1 MTAERRMR
9 LGTFLS
15 SSGEHVGAWRH
26 KDTPYQTRASFAQY
40 LQSAKVAE
48 EALFD
53 LILLGDVSPSN
64 DAPVETLMY
73 NAAIERLDPFML
85 ASALAVT
92 TKHVG
97 LIPTG
102 SASFEQPY
110 HIARRIA
117 SLDHLS
123 EGRGGW
129 NCVTTAN
136 ASMALN
142 FNQDSH
148 LPPDQRYARAEEFVD
163 VVMGLWDSWDD
174 DAFTRDKASGVYFRP
189 DGLHVLNHKG
199 AHFKVRGPLDHIR
212 SRQGRP
218 VVVQAGSSE
227 AGRALGA
234 RTADVVFTTHQTLSS
249 AQEFY
254 LDIKQRAA
262 RHGRNPDQ
270 VLILVA
276 LMPVIGSD
284 KAAAQAKLDELDGL
298 IPQSVAVSRLAEYLG
313 GIDLSA
319 YSPDKPLPDDL
330 PAARGMQSRRQSLID
345 LGKRHGL
352 TLAGLARKMAGTR
365 GHWVVTGTSNDIA
378 DAMQEWFE
386 GRGADGF
393 LLVPPRTPFSL
404 EEFKAGVVPELQNRG
419 LFRTAY
425 QGNTLRELL
434 GLHHPKPGEWP
445 GRTHVEFSD
454 NS

>member
-1 MTAERRMR
+1 MR

-26 KDTPYQTRASFAQY
+26 HDTPSQTRASFGQY

-48 EALFD
+48 ESLFD

-64 DAPVETLMY
+64 DSPVETLMY
-73 NAAIERLDPFML
+73 NAAVERLDPFML
-85 ASALAVT
+85 ISALAVT
-92 TKHVG
+92 TKNIG
-97 LIPTG
+97 LVPTG

-129 NCVTTAN
+129 NCVTTSN

-142 FNQDSH
+142 FNQESH
-148 LPPDQRYARAEEFVD
+148 LPPEQRYARAEEFVD
-163 VVMGLWDSWDD
+163 IVMGLWDSWDD
-174 DAFTRDKASGVYFRP
+174 DAFIREKASGIYFHA

-199 AHFKVRGPLDHIR
+199 PHFKVRGPLDHIR

-227 AGRALGA
+227 AGRELGA
-234 RTADVVFTTHQTLSS
+234 RTADVVFTTHQNLSS
-249 AQEFY
+249 AQSFY
-254 LDIKQRAA
+254 ADIKERAA
-262 RHGRNPDQ
+262 RFGRDPDQ
-270 VLILVA
+270 VLVLVA
-276 LMPVIGSD
+276 LMPVIGAD
-284 KAAAQAKLDELDGL
+284 KKVAQDKLDELDCL
-298 IPQSVAVSRLAEYLG
+298 IPQSVAISRLAEYLG
-313 GIDLSA
+313 GIDLSP
-319 YSPDKPLPDDL
+319 YPPNEPVPHNLPE
-330 PAARGMQSRRQSLID
+330 AKGIQSRRQSLID
-345 LGKRHGL
+345 LGQRDGL
-352 TLAGLARKMAGTR
+352 TLAQLAQKMAGTR
-365 GHWVVTGTSNDIA
+365 GHWVVTGTSCDVA
-378 DAMQEWFE
+378 DAMQDWFE

-404 EEFKAGVVPELQNRG
+404 EQFRDSVIPELQGRE

-425 QGNTLRELL
+425 EGQTLREHL
-434 GLHHPKPGEWP
+434 GLHRPARGEISG
-445 GRTHVEFSD
+445 GRQPRS
-454 NS
+454 